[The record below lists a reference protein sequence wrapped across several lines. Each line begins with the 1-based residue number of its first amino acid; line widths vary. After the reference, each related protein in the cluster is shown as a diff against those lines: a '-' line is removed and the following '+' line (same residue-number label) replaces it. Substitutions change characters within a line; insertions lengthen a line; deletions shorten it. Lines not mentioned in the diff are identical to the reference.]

1 MIFIL
6 VLCIGSFNVSPFCMF
21 LAFCYPL
28 QAENSTHIS
37 EEWLSDF
44 QVSVARIRPSSLRGG
59 LGVVTSRPASLS
71 DIGGM
76 GSIKQSL
83 RAAVE
88 WPLLYPETLAK
99 FGLPQPK
106 GTHL

>member
-1 MIFIL
+1 
-6 VLCIGSFNVSPFCMF
+6 MF
-21 LAFCYPL
+21 LAFCYRL
-28 QAENSTHIS
+28 QAENSTCS
-37 EEWLSDF
+37 PEEWLSDF

-59 LGVVTSRPASLS
+59 LGVVKFQPASLS

-76 GSIKQSL
+76 DSIKQSL

-88 WPLLYPETLAK
+88 WPLLYPETFAK

-106 GTHL
+106 GTLM

>member
-1 MIFIL
+1 M
-6 VLCIGSFNVSPFCMF
+6 
-21 LAFCYPL
+21 
-28 QAENSTHIS
+28 
-37 EEWLSDF
+37 
-44 QVSVARIRPSSLRGG
+44 ARIRPSSLRGG
-59 LGVVTSRPASLS
+59 LGVVMSQPARLS

-88 WPLLYPETLAK
+88 WPLLYPETFAK

-106 GTHL
+106 GTHFVMFCDL